1 MHNHWD
7 IKFNTIRR
15 KDNKNREH
23 KGTVLLCFFVFKTI
37 INHFLYARSPL
48 RVRISSV
55 NNNKNPNGLD
65 VYQFIQTKSHEAILH
80 LTSSFFTITYY
91 FKIGKIFQGIVK
103 R

>member
-65 VYQFIQTKSHEAILH
+65 ASFLSEIVRFAHGEIR
-80 LTSSFFTITYY
+80 TSSGEI
-91 FKIGKIFQGIVK
+91 IGL
-103 R
+103 RLW